1 VSKNFGAKKVIDD
14 LSVNFYGGEIFC
26 LLGHNGAG
34 KSTTINLLTGLLE
47 ASQGEID
54 ILGLSYPADIDE
66 IRKDIGLCLQ
76 YNVLYDNLTVEDHL
90 RYYYR
95 VKNDNDSNL

>member
-1 VSKNFGAKKVIDD
+1 M
-14 LSVNFYGGEIFC
+14 
-26 LLGHNGAG
+26 GHNGAG

-47 ASQGEID
+47 VTSGNID
-54 ILGLSYPADIDE
+54 VLGLSYPNDVDE

-76 YNVLYDNLTVEDHL
+76 YNVLYDNLTIEDHL

-95 VKNDNDSNL
+95 VKNEDD